1 MIRILAYALAA
12 IVAALATSTLSQQ
25 WFGFEN
31 TQAVMLFGAAMG
43 VINAFI
49 RPVVRLISMPLT
61 CLTFGLFAWVIN
73 AGLFWLGGYIV
84 PGIEVSA
91 LGAVIGA
98 LIASLAAG
106 IMFSVFDEK

>member
-12 IVAALATSTLSQQ
+12 IVAALATSTLSQK
-25 WFGFEN
+25 WFSFDS

-49 RPVVRLISMPLT
+49 RPVVRLISLPLT
-61 CLTFGLFAWVIN
+61 CLTFGLFAVVIN
-73 AGLFWLGGYIV
+73 AALFWLGGFIV
-84 PGIEVSA
+84 PGIEVNTI
-91 LGAVIGA
+91 GAVVGA
-98 LIASLAAG
+98 IIASLAAG